1 MSKRKDHLQ
10 LGGMIMSSPGG
21 AWRYPS
27 AESQR
32 FLEIPY
38 YVEIAQALE
47 RGGFDFI
54 FFADKLAVPGRSPE
68 STAGALRTGTW
79 GSAQPDPLVIVS
91 ALAAVTKHIGLAYTI
106 STSYHQ
112 PFTVARTLSTLDHL
126 SGGRAAWNVVTS
138 HEDAEAQNFGLDEQ
152 LHRGDRYELAEEF
165 LETVFGLWDTW
176 EDGAMVRDH
185 ATNTVIDPTKVHP
198 LNHHGENFRVK
209 GPLNMPRSPQGHP
222 VIAQAGSSERGREFA
237 ARWAE
242 VIFTPQPNID
252 VAQQFYR
259 DLKSRMAKFNR
270 QPEDLKILPGVFCI
284 AGETEAI
291 AREKEE
297 YLHSLNDTQQAI
309 VALSGMLEKDLRSHS
324 LDEPAAP
331 LLAGLTV
338 KGMQGH
344 LQALQS
350 IATKD
355 NLTLGQLARRFASG
369 LTFAKFVGTGPQI
382 ADQIEEWFESH
393 ACDGFIIRTSYAP
406 AGIEEVVRL
415 VIPELRRRGLVRTE
429 YSGKTLRDNLHIAR
443 PERHTWRQRLNP
455 PAVPTTTVP
464 VPTRKASSKSPEPA
478 AVSA

>member
-1 MSKRKDHLQ
+1 MSKRKDRLQ
-10 LGGMIMSSPGG
+10 LGGMIMAGPGG

-27 AESQR
+27 AESHR

-38 YVEIAQALE
+38 YVEIAQSLE

-54 FFADKLAVPGRSPE
+54 FFADKLAVPGRSPD
-68 STAGALRTGTW
+68 SSAGALRQGTW

-91 ALAAVTKHIGLAYTI
+91 ALAATTKKIGLAYTI

-138 HEDAEAQNFGLDEQ
+138 HEDAEAQNFGLNEQ

-176 EDGAMVRDH
+176 EDGALIRDRE
-185 ATNTVIDPTKVHP
+185 ANVVIDPTKVHP
-198 LNHHGENFRVK
+198 LNHQGENFQVR
-209 GPLNMPRSPQGHP
+209 GPLNMPRAPQGHP

-242 VIFTPQPNID
+242 VIFTPQPNLE

-259 DLKSRMAKFNR
+259 DLKSRLAKFNR
-270 QPEDLKILPGVFCI
+270 KEEDLKILPGVFVVT
-284 AGETEAI
+284 GETETI

-297 YLHSLNDTQQAI
+297 LLHSLNDTQQAI
-309 VALSGMLEKDLRSHS
+309 VALSGMLEKDLRGHS
-324 LDEPAAP
+324 LDEPTAP
-331 LLAGLTV
+331 LLADLTV

-344 LQALQS
+344 LQALNALAS
-350 IATKD
+350 KD

-369 LTFAKFVGTGPQI
+369 LTFAKFVGTGTQI
-382 ADQIEEWFESH
+382 ADQIEEWFESY

-406 AGIEEVVRL
+406 AGVDEFVRL
-415 VIPELRRRGLVRTE
+415 VIPELRRRNLVRNDYEGT
-429 YSGKTLRDNLHIAR
+429 TLRDHLHLAR
-443 PERHTWRQRLNP
+443 PERNAWRRRLPSP
-455 PAVPTTTVP
+455 PPIRAV
-464 VPTRKASSKSPEPA
+464 A
-478 AVSA
+478 

>member
-27 AESQR
+27 AESHR
-32 FLEIPY
+32 FLDVSY
-38 YVEIAQALE
+38 YIEIAQSLE

-54 FFADKLAVPGRSPE
+54 FFADKLAVPGRSPD
-68 STAGALRTGTW
+68 STAGALRQGTW

-91 ALAAVTKHIGLAYTI
+91 ALAATTKRIGLAYTI

-112 PFTVARTLSTLDHL
+112 PFIVARTLSTLDHL

-152 LHRGDRYELAEEF
+152 LHREDRYERAEEF

-176 EDGAMVRDH
+176 EDGAVIRDRE
-185 ATNTVIDPTKVHP
+185 ANVVIDPAKVHL
-198 LNHHGENFRVK
+198 LNHEGEHFQVR

-242 VIFTPQPNID
+242 VIFTPQPNLE
-252 VAQQFYR
+252 VAQNFYR
-259 DLKSRMAKFNR
+259 DLKSRLSKFGR
-270 QPEDLKILPGVFCI
+270 KEEDLKILPGVFVV

-297 YLHSLNDTQQAI
+297 VLHSLNDTQQAI
-309 VALSGMLEKDLRSHS
+309 VALSGMLEKDLRSYS

-331 LLAGLTV
+331 ILAPLTV

-344 LQALQS
+344 LQALN
-350 IATKD
+350 ALAKKD

-369 LTFAKFVGTGPQI
+369 LTFAKFVGTGSQI
-382 ADQIEEWFESH
+382 ADQIEEWFESY
-393 ACDGFIIRTSYAP
+393 ACDGFIIRTAYAP
-406 AGIEEVVRL
+406 AGVDEFVRL
-415 VIPELRRRGLVRTE
+415 VIPELRRRNLFRTDYE
-429 YSGKTLRDNLHIAR
+429 GITLRDHLHIPR
-443 PERHTWRQRLNP
+443 PERNLWRKRLTP
-455 PAVPTTTVP
+455 PPPIRAV
-464 VPTRKASSKSPEPA
+464 A
-478 AVSA
+478 